1 MRKSFKHITKE
12 ERDLIAILVSRK
24 ESIRVVGRQLG
35 RSPSTI
41 LREIQR
47 NRPQRGC
54 QVYLPHKAQERAN
67 QTHKKSHKNKRLRS
81 FSLQHDIEALLMK
94 KWSPEIIAGR
104 LKRQGKDYACSE
116 SIYQWIYREAPHLI
130 GFLPRTHPKRRQRRF
145 KRARRVRIPN
155 RISIQQRP
163 AAILARQ
170 QPGHWETDL
179 MVGPGSA
186 ALQVL
191 LERSF
196 RFIRLKKLPDKTAAV
211 SRETLSMMLRP
222 FPPHLKRT
230 ITYDNGL
237 ENVEHQ
243 ILNSQMKIQS
253 YFCAP
258 YHSWEKGS
266 VENVNG
272 LIRWFFPKRTDFS
285 TISDN
290 EIQRVESWL
299 NNRPRKIL
307 QFQTPAE
314 ALKASGCC
322 IST

>member
-1 MRKSFKHITKE
+1 
-12 ERDLIAILVSRK
+12 
-24 ESIRVVGRQLG
+24 
-35 RSPSTI
+35 
-41 LREIQR
+41 
-47 NRPQRGC
+47 
-54 QVYLPHKAQERAN
+54 
-67 QTHKKSHKNKRLRS
+67 
-81 FSLQHDIEALLMK
+81 MK